1 MPTNLPKR
9 YNKHYLMQRIPFKE
23 DVNCSAAARVIK
35 VGDSVTHMVGSQKNM
50 NLKLYFNNFNFQVR
64 SLRVFQILIF
74 IEILGFGIK

>member
-35 VGDSVTHMVGSQKNM
+35 VRDSVTHMVGSQKNM
-50 NLKLYFNNFNFQVR
+50 NLNLYFNNFNFQVR